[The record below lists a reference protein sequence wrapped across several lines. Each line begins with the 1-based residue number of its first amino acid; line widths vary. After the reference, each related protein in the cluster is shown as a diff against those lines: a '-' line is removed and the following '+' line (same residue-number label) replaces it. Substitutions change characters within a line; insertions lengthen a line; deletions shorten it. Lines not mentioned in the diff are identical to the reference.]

1 MSQSLSKIYVH
12 IVFSTKHRETILNKK
27 IQSELYSYF
36 AGVLKE
42 YESPAMKIGG
52 TADHVHILCL
62 LSKNYAL
69 AKIVEELK
77 KSSSKWLKTKGTEF
91 RSFYWQ
97 NGYGGFSV
105 GQSGIDA
112 VIQYI
117 EKQEEHHRMMT
128 FQEEYR
134 KLMKKYRIEYDERY
148 VWD

>member
-1 MSQSLSKIYVH
+1 MPQSLSRIYVH
-12 IVFSTKHRETILNKK
+12 IVFSTKHRETILSEK
-27 IQSELYSYF
+27 IHSELYSYF

-42 YESPAMKIGG
+42 HESPALKMGG

-77 KSSSKWLKTKGTEF
+77 KSSSKWLKTKRPEF

-105 GQSGIDA
+105 GQSGIDV

-117 EKQEEHHRMMT
+117 EKQEEHHHRMT

-134 KLMKKYRIEYDERY
+134 KLLKKYRIEYDERY